1 MQWSELENIICEN
14 PNTKIPELFTL
25 QEEMENL
32 FSSIIKKVKEE
43 HLNFKKWV
51 SLFGFNPET
60 MNFINLVN
68 EQNYNNISGVY
79 MNQILSALFMNEEA
93 TL

>member
-32 FSSIIKKVKEE
+32 FSSIIKKVK
-43 HLNFKKWV
+43 
-51 SLFGFNPET
+51 
-60 MNFINLVN
+60 
-68 EQNYNNISGVY
+68 
-79 MNQILSALFMNEEA
+79 
-93 TL
+93 